1 MPESLFK
8 TSGKGGTHTKTC
20 LLVIEKEQAEMLA
33 VKGDRI
39 FMAEAQWCG
48 RDSRGR
54 QIDRDELPTISDK
67 HAEFVKGSLDGHSHL
82 GYEVSVDEI
91 TDNVLAPRYYNPDV
105 EAELSLLRDT
115 HDLVKI
121 EELVSSGLLEITSGD
136 EVGKLAYGS
145 GSVPFVRTSDISNWE
160 VKVDPKHG
168 VSEEIYEGLRK
179 KQDVREGDILMV
191 RDGTYLIG
199 TCALITKY
207 DTRIVFQS
215 HLYKLRVKDWSVLS
229 PYLLLATLSSA
240 PVKRQIKAKR
250 FTQDIID
257 SLGSRIYELVLPIPR
272 DRSVRERVTD
282 MVKQAIQQRIEARE
296 LARRACQEL
305 VGMVSSQPDDEELL

>member
-1 MPESLFK
+1 
-8 TSGKGGTHTKTC
+8 
-20 LLVIEKEQAEMLA
+20 
-33 VKGDRI
+33 
-39 FMAEAQWCG
+39 
-48 RDSRGR
+48 
-54 QIDRDELPTISDK
+54 
-67 HAEFVKGSLDGHSHL
+67 
-82 GYEVSVDEI
+82 
-91 TDNVLAPRYYNPDV
+91 
-105 EAELSLLRDT
+105 
-115 HDLVKI
+115 
-121 EELVSSGLLEITSGD
+121 LLEITSGD